1 MENKNAALE
10 IEKLKELFPKNYT
23 ALIVAPPGTGE
34 KEYCFDLVKHYLE
47 TGEKV
52 IYITTEQSPLEIKEK
67 LKEMGLD
74 IDKYEAK
81 DFVFIDMYSYS
92 TGTRYEKGF
101 SIDNPANLN
110 LITIN
115 LTNATQTI
123 GKPARII
130 FDSVSTLFLHA
141 QPSEIKKFFG
151 VITSRVKTDFG
162 FMLCTLHGEMHDEQS
177 VIALRAMVDA
187 VIEIELK
194 EGPPLKRR
202 LRVHHA
208 RGIKIAPLWYIFE
221 IEKGLKFVGEEKP
234 ETGQEPAGAAVHA
247 EKKGTPKLAVFGG
260 ALVLLAVIGFLFLN
274 LQKEKSKTA
283 GENLGR
289 EVGKGESIKDIY
301 SIKSGEN
308 KYVEVKNVINEQAPK
323 KGWLYLETPYYLIRI
338 NLDRSY
344 YTLFDKINNK
354 ELLIYNEELKQK
366 HEILSGSTLGYA
378 DLDGENLVSF
388 SSMALDDATG
398 LEYSIIGASNETG
411 YLMLLTKGWDFKAGQ
426 IAKDGYDV
434 EGEEIFVVFAD
445 KPYFIDAVELSNLQ
459 KLGYAREIKFRS
471 PTEIVKD
478 WVLKGDYD
486 SAVIKGG
493 DKEHLNKEVWEPYY
507 NVQYVREVRK
517 PWHAGSADFSLMF
530 PDHVLIGNKVG
541 GGIIFSLPKGKFR
554 FDPAQGMK
562 GTQVAAEFILVG
574 DSPEPFTDFAVDPVN
589 RNVFFYDAIDYST
602 VAGYK
607 ESLAEICKKYGL
619 TCANVIDARDW
630 ETKRFAYVITLVKDW
645 YDASKN
651 NAKDETWKLGDSA
664 LEDFKNY
671 EDAIY
676 KEFEK
681 SKPLIASLIG
691 R

>member
-1 MENKNAALE
+1 MSDKAGSLE

-23 ALIVAPPGTGE
+23 ALMVAPPGTGE
-34 KEYCFDLVKHYLE
+34 REYCFDLVKHYLE
-47 TGEKV
+47 HGEKV
-52 IYITTEQSPLEIKEK
+52 VYITTEQSPVEIKEK

-92 TGTRYEKGF
+92 TGTKYDKGF

-115 LTNATQTI
+115 LTNAAQII

-151 VITSRVKTDFG
+151 ILTSRVKTDFG
-162 FMLCTLHGEMHDEQS
+162 FMLCTLHTEMHDEQS

-208 RGIKIAPLWYIFE
+208 RGIKISPAWYVFE
-221 IEKGLKFVGEEKP
+221 IEKGLRFVGEEKP
-234 ETGQEPAGAAVHA
+234 EAVQAAAGAAVRV
-247 EKKGTPKLAVFGG
+247 EKKGVPKLAVFGG
-260 ALVLLAVIGFLFLN
+260 ALVLLVVIGFLFLN
-274 LQKEKSKTA
+274 LQKEKSKA
-283 GENLGR
+283 EENLGM
-289 EVGKGESIKDIY
+289 EIAKGESVKDIY
-301 SIKSGEN
+301 SIKSGED
-308 KYVEVKNVINEQAPK
+308 KYVEVKSVINGQAPK
-323 KGWLYLETPYYLIRI
+323 KGWIYLSTPYYIIKI

-344 YTLFDKINNK
+344 YTLFDKINK
-354 ELLIYNEELKQK
+354 RELLIYNEELKQK

-388 SSMALDDATG
+388 SSMALDDTTG
-398 LEYSIIGASNETG
+398 LEYSIISASNESG
-411 YLMLLTKGWDFKAGQ
+411 YLMLLTRGWDFKAAQ
-426 IAKDGYDV
+426 LAKDGYDV

-459 KLGYAREIKFRS
+459 KLGYAREVKFRS

-478 WVLKGDYD
+478 WVLTGEYD

-493 DKEHLNKEVWEPYY
+493 DKEHLNKEIWEQFY
-507 NVQYVREVRK
+507 NVQYVRDVRK

-530 PDHVLIGNKVG
+530 PDHVLIGSKVD

-554 FDPAQGMK
+554 FDDKLGMY
-562 GTQVAAEFILVG
+562 GAQVAAEFILVG
-574 DSPEPFTDFAVDPVN
+574 DSPEKFTDFAVDPVN
-589 RNVFFYDAIDYST
+589 RNVFFYDVIDYAT
-602 VAGYK
+602 IAGYK
-607 ESLAEICKKYGL
+607 ESLAAICKKYGL
-619 TCANVIDARDW
+619 TCENVIDAREW
-630 ETKRFAYVITLVKDW
+630 ETKRFAYAITLVKDW
-645 YDASKN
+645 YDAGKN
-651 NAKDETWKLGDSA
+651 NAKDEAWKLADGA

-671 EDAIY
+671 EDRIY
-676 KEFEK
+676 QEFEK

>member
-1 MENKNAALE
+1 MSDKAGSLE

-47 TGEKV
+47 HGEKV
-52 IYITTEQSPLEIKEK
+52 VYITTEQSPLEIKEK
-67 LKEMGLD
+67 LKEAGLD
-74 IDKYEAK
+74 VGKYEAK

-92 TGTRYEKGF
+92 TGTKYDKGF

-151 VITSRVKTDFG
+151 ILTSRVKTDFG
-162 FMLCTLHGEMHDEQS
+162 FMLCTLHAEMHDEQS

-208 RGIKIAPLWYIFE
+208 RGIKIAPMWYIFE

-234 ETGQEPAGAAVHA
+234 EVTQAGGAAVHV
-247 EKKGTPKLAVFGG
+247 EKRGIPKLTIFGG

-274 LQKEKSKTA
+274 LQKEKSKSA
-283 GENLGR
+283 GENLG
-289 EVGKGESIKDIY
+289 VKAGKGESIKDIY
-301 SIKSGEN
+301 SVKSGEN
-308 KYVEVKNVINEQAPK
+308 KYVEVKNVVNEQAPR
-323 KGWLYLETPYYLIRI
+323 KGWIYLNTPYYIIKI

-344 YTLFDKINNK
+344 YLLFDKLNQR

-388 SSMALDDATG
+388 SSMALDDSTG

-411 YLMLLTKGWDFKAGQ
+411 YLILLTRGWDFKATQ
-426 IAKDGYDV
+426 LAKDGYDV
-434 EGEEIFVVFAD
+434 EGEEIFVAFAD

-459 KLGYAREIKFRS
+459 TLGYAREVKFRS

-478 WVLKGDYD
+478 WVLTGEYD

-493 DKEHLNKEVWEPYY
+493 DKEHLNKETWEQFYS
-507 NVQYVREVRK
+507 VQYVREVRK

-530 PDHVLIGNKVG
+530 PEHVLIGSKVG

-554 FDPAQGMK
+554 FDDKLGMK
-562 GTQVAAEFILVG
+562 GPQVAAEFILTG
-574 DSPEPFTDFAVDPVN
+574 DSPEKFTDFAVDPIN
-589 RNVFFYDAIDYST
+589 RNVFFYDVIDYNT
-602 VAGYK
+602 IAGYK
-607 ESLAEICKKYGL
+607 ESLASICKKYGL
-619 TCANVIDARDW
+619 TCENVIDARDW
-630 ETKRFAYVITLVKDW
+630 EVKRFAYVITLTKDW
-645 YDASKN
+645 YDAGKN
-651 NAKDETWKLGDSA
+651 NAKDETWKLADNA
-664 LEDFKNY
+664 LEDFKKHEGALY
-671 EDAIY
+671 A
-676 KEFEK
+676 EFEK
-681 SKPLIASLIG
+681 SKPLIASIIG